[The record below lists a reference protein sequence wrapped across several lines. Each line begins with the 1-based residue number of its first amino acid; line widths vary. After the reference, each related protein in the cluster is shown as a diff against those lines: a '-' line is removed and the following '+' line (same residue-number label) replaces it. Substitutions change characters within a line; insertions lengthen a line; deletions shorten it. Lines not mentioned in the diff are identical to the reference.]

1 MCIRDSPDLAGGAN
15 LSLLLPADGVL
26 AVCDDDADAVLP
38 VSQYFSLVPGPAL
51 ALGVGGEIEWGW
63 VGIALPDKDVELFN
77 LGEENITVQ
86 VRYSGDVHPSFAW
99 GDVLVSTVHPGEV
112 EPMTI
117 GVGPATEDA
126 VLRLAW
132 LDLDNGAAV
141 LNLAAYCL
149 TPEAVGA
156 CGPGFGEG

>member
-1 MCIRDSPDLAGGAN
+1 
-15 LSLLLPADGVL
+15 
-26 AVCDDDADAVLP
+26 
-38 VSQYFSLVPGPAL
+38 
-51 ALGVGGEIEWGW
+51 
-63 VGIALPDKDVELFN
+63 
-77 LGEENITVQ
+77 
-86 VRYSGDVHPSFAW
+86 
-99 GDVLVSTVHPGEV
+99 
-112 EPMTI
+112 MTI
-117 GVGPATEDA
+117 SAGPATDDA